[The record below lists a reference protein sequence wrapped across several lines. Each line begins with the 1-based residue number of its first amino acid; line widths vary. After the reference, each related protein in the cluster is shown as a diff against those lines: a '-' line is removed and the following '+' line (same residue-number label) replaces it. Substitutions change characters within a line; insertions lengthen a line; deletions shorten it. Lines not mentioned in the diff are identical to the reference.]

1 MDIATSAL
9 REIAQAGLARVQTMC
24 TSGWIHHELHV
35 PSDASEAD
43 VPGLNDDPEVMNLPD
58 GSITLDME
66 QADACFEDAAGISF
80 AHGVIER
87 IMIIDLYDQPA
98 EGSVRTT
105 LDHSSDAVTQHKA
118 YRAYRATALAFV
130 RMVISNPL
138 EGYVKAVLAADKRQ
152 ILNADKQK
160 AAQACFTHLQPL
172 CCQIFRS
179 QSFYRSVAKC
189 VVNELVHCLSTFSAG
204 QFVCIRQL
212 VRQMHRFFK
221 HTPLLKYHAAA
232 SVAVQVLLSCSKD
245 AAVNG
250 TQNWFEIRAGH
261 QMHACLIFE
270 SNTRVDA

>member
-1 MDIATSAL
+1 MAEGDRPAQRPAVEACDRLGLNFSAKQLIEDYGVENLHIGKQPMSASSSDFDDKSKLKIRMDIATSAL

-138 EGYVKAVLAADKRQ
+138 EG
-152 ILNADKQK
+152 
-160 AAQACFTHLQPL
+160 
-172 CCQIFRS
+172 
-179 QSFYRSVAKC
+179 
-189 VVNELVHCLSTFSAG
+189 
-204 QFVCIRQL
+204 
-212 VRQMHRFFK
+212 
-221 HTPLLKYHAAA
+221 
-232 SVAVQVLLSCSKD
+232 KD